1 MPQIPPKI
9 PHIQKK
15 QLILNVCSKYTIAKK
30 RKISYPLDISKK
42 RGINMIKSFKKFI
55 NYVEENYHSSFTEDD
70 IKNITGYSYQYFN
83 KCFKEI
89 WHMTPQVYRKRRQL
103 TLIALEIKRN
113 TVTIK
118 ESDLAPWTDDSA
130 FLKAFKRE
138 FNITPYKYI
147 KEKDFTLQE
156 KIEIPPQVYMDYMLN
171 NHNKSLEEKYESLFC
186 K

>member
-1 MPQIPPKI
+1 MRSITFGYLLDKLLYLSR
-9 PHIQKK
+9 QKK
-15 QLILNVCSKYTIAKK
+15 TALAKTLGYD
-30 RKISYPLDISKK
+30 ISYISKWTSGK
-42 RGINMIKSFKKFI
+42 NLPIPKNINSICEMTSKFI
-55 NYVEENYHSSFTEDD
+55 VNSSAQED

-83 KCFKEI
+83 RRFKEI
-89 WHMTPQVYRKRRQL
+89 WNMTPQVYRKRRQL

-138 FNITPYKYI
+138 FNITPHKYI